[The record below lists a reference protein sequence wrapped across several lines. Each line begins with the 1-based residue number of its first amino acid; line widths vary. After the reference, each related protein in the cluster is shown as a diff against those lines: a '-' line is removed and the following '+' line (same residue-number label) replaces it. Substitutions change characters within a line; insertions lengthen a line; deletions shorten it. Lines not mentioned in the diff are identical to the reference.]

1 MYAHHDELDEWE
13 EVPYRDSLWTD
24 DGRVTGDVS
33 ASEDWYHVI
42 QYGDI
47 LETVGTG
54 VEQRQD
60 DMDIDVTG
68 TVSLSPSAHKMST
81 TIDFEGDPT
90 VYADDNDPITL
101 GLKVRSGHS
110 GFHGVKYDIGAERQ
124 VCSNGMI
131 AFVSDLHFEQ
141 THSDPFQPGLAY
153 NAVDAVIESPDTVEQ
168 RIDAA
173 QDRELL
179 NRDEALLV
187 LLDMD
192 LDRYVENAVPD
203 LVNALHDEVDDP
215 EAPTLWETYN
225 AATRALT
232 HYSRDVPEYELDA
245 GFERAAQLLETG
257 TSAVP
262 EPGALGQS
270 AVERRVNEYVE
281 EDEVEPYWDGEEETL
296 HELVELHEAER

>member
-13 EVPYRDSLWTD
+13 KVPYRDSLWTD

-47 LETVGTG
+47 LESVGTG

-60 DMDIDVTG
+60 EMDIDVTG

-110 GFHGVKYDIGAERQ
+110 GFHGLKYDIGAERQ
-124 VCSNGMI
+124 VCNNGMM
-131 AFVSDLHFEQ
+131 AFVSNLHFEQ

-153 NAVDAVIESPDTVEQ
+153 NAVDAVIDNPDTVKQ

-215 EAPTLWETYN
+215 EAPTLWEMYN

-262 EPGALGQS
+262 EPGDLGQR
-270 AVERRVNEYVE
+270 AVERRVNQYVE

-296 HELVELHEAER
+296 HELVAMHEAGA